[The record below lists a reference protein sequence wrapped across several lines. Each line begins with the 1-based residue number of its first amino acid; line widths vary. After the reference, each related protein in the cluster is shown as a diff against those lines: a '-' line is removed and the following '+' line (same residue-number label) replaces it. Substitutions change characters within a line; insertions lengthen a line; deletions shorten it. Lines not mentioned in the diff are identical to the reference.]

1 VPSSSLAITSLLHSA
16 AAGDSAAQEQ
26 LLRAVYTELKR
37 IAARLLTQDNARR
50 FIAPTE
56 LVNDAAMRLL
66 DLSSISWQDRRH
78 FFAMS
83 ARVMRQ
89 VLIDEVRRA
98 RADKRAHQP
107 VTLVTAMVD
116 EQQVANTPDIDVE
129 ALDDALTQLAAVSEM
144 HAKVV
149 ELRFFAGLTTEE
161 IAGVLG
167 SSESTVKRAWRSAR
181 AWLADHMSPVS

>member
-1 VPSSSLAITSLLHSA
+1 
-16 AAGDSAAQEQ
+16 
-26 LLRAVYTELKR
+26 
-37 IAARLLTQDNARR
+37 
-50 FIAPTE
+50 
-56 LVNDAAMRLL
+56 MRLL